1 MTVDDFNQIQA
12 SAISQ
17 AAYYLKETWV
27 TKIKE
32 IIKQNYQE
40 APEGQR
46 SWFNLAES
54 NKEAYEIGKLKK
66 FLVQQKYLMEDTIL
80 QMTRSSVKNNV
91 NTINWF
97 LPIGI

>member
-32 IIKQNYQE
+32 IIKQNY
-40 APEGQR
+40 
-46 SWFNLAES
+46 
-54 NKEAYEIGKLKK
+54 
-66 FLVQQKYLMEDTIL
+66 
-80 QMTRSSVKNNV
+80 
-91 NTINWF
+91 
-97 LPIGI
+97 

>member
-66 FLVQQKYLMEDTIL
+66 FLVQQKY
-80 QMTRSSVKNNV
+80 
-91 NTINWF
+91 
-97 LPIGI
+97 G